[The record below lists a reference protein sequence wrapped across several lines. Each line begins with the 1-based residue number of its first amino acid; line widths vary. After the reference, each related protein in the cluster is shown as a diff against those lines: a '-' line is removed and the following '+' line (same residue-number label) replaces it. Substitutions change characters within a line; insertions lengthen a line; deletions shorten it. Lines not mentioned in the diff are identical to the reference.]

1 MLDRRT
7 FIGTSALATAGL
19 LIDGPLARA
28 FAQAAKG
35 TPGATVTTSAG
46 KVRGLVVDKV
56 HAFRGVPYG
65 ASTAGARR
73 FLPPLKAQ
81 PWTGVLDTFELGHR
95 SPLVDSVL
103 VPEWRSLNL
112 REPMGED
119 CLNLNVWTPNA
130 AKGGK
135 RPVMVWL
142 HGGGYAA
149 GSPGM
154 VAYDGANLARKQDVV
169 VVGITHRLNAFGFM
183 YLVELGGE
191 KFTDASNAGMRDI
204 IAGLE
209 WVRDNIGN
217 FGGDPGNVTIFG
229 QSGGAG
235 KVSTLLGM
243 PAAQGLFHRAVAQS
257 GSAVTSL
264 PASTATQ
271 SAEAFMARL
280 GLKANQVEELQK
292 LPMAQILAALA
303 PRNTPSTP
311 AESRGRSGQAPSTPG
326 ESRGRS
332 GQAPSTPAD
341 SRGRS
346 GQGSEGGRGGR
357 GAGGGGL
364 AASPVVDGT
373 SLPHDVFNPTA
384 TTLSANIPL
393 LIGSTETEV
402 TWNVTTDYTPPADDA
417 ALRERVKRTLRTDD
431 AQADKVVAIYRKGRP
446 KASNLDLALIIET
459 DVSQFRS
466 GTDTEAERKAALGK
480 APVYMYRFQ
489 WYSPVSGGRLR
500 AMHCMD
506 IPFVFQNVDLCKTV
520 VGDGQDRYAL
530 ADKMSAAWVAFA
542 RSGDP
547 NTKLLPKWEPFT
559 ADRRTMMMLN
569 NECRTVNDP
578 FREERLAVAEVQ
590 DRRTSES
597 EK

>member
-19 LIDGPLARA
+19 FVDGRLPRA

-35 TPGATVTTSAG
+35 APGATVTTTAG
-46 KVRGLVVDKV
+46 KVRGLVIDKV

-95 SPLVDSVL
+95 SPLIDSVL
-103 VPEWRSLNL
+103 VPEWGPLNL

-154 VAYDGANLARKQDVV
+154 IPYDGANLARKHDVV
-169 VVGITHRLNAFGFM
+169 VVGITHRLNAFGFL
-183 YLVELGGE
+183 YLAELGGE
-191 KFTDASNAGMRDI
+191 KFADASNAGMRDI

-209 WVRDNIGN
+209 WVRDNIAR
-217 FGGDPGNVTIFG
+217 FGGDPGSVTIFG

-243 PAAQGLFHRAVAQS
+243 PAAQRLFHRAVAQS
-257 GSAVTSL
+257 GSAITSM
-264 PASTATQ
+264 PARTATQ
-271 SAEAFMARL
+271 NAEAFMARI
-280 GLKANQVEELQK
+280 GLKGHEVDELQS
-292 LPMAQILAALA
+292 LPMEQILSALQPRAGA
-303 PRNTPSTP
+303 PTPPTTT
-311 AESRGRSGQAPSTPG
+311 GAPEG
-326 ESRGRS
+326 AR
-332 GQAPSTPAD
+332 
-341 SRGRS
+341 
-346 GQGSEGGRGGR
+346 GGRGGGR
-357 GAGGGGL
+357 GGGGGFN
-364 AASPVVDGT
+364 ASPVVDGK

-384 TTLSANIPL
+384 TSLSANVPL

-402 TWNVTTDYTPPADDA
+402 TWNVNTDYTPPADDA

-431 AQADKVVAIYRKGRP
+431 AQADRVVATYRKGRP
-446 KASNLDLALIIET
+446 KATNLDLALIIET

-466 GTDTEAERKAALGK
+466 GTDLEA
-480 APVYMYRFQ
+480 
-489 WYSPVSGGRLR
+489 
-500 AMHCMD
+500 
-506 IPFVFQNVDLCKTV
+506 
-520 VGDGQDRYAL
+520 
-530 ADKMSAAWVAFA
+530 
-542 RSGDP
+542 
-547 NTKLLPKWEPFT
+547 
-559 ADRRTMMMLN
+559 
-569 NECRTVNDP
+569 
-578 FREERLAVAEVQ
+578 
-590 DRRTSES
+590 
-597 EK
+597 